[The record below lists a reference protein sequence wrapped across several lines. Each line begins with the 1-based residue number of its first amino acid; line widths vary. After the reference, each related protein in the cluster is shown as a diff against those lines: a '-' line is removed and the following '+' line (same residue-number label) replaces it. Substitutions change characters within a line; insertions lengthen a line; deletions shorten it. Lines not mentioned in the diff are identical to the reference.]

1 MKGTKYVFW
10 IRYQVEDL
18 RLKVVQLESDIQ
30 LLLESKIN
38 LGKQVQDLTDELI
51 ELREKYSQPADPE
64 EVITVQRVR
73 VISFVSLSPWE
84 IISSDENDC
93 CLI

>member
-1 MKGTKYVFW
+1 M
-10 IRYQVEDL
+10 
-18 RLKVVQLESDIQ
+18 VQLESDNQ

-73 VISFVSLSPWE
+73 VISFVSDSP
-84 IISSDENDC
+84 
-93 CLI
+93 